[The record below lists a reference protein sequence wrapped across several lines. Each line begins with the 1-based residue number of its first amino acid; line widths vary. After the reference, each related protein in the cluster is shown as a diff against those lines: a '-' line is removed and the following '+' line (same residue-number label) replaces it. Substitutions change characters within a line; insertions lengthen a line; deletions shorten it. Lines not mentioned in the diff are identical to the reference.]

1 MRQKYIVGNWKM
13 NQSVSSINAFFDSL
27 KTDEVKCETWVSP
40 QAIHISKVLDAGKD
54 LKTPLKVGAQN
65 ICEFDNGAYTGEN
78 SAESLMDSG
87 ATFTLIGHSERR
99 HVFGED
105 HDLLNRKIKHA
116 LKHGLTVIFC
126 IGEQLEKRKNGMT
139 EAVLKYQLE
148 QGLKDFPSDE
158 ALKDKLII
166 AYEPV
171 WAIGTGEV
179 ATPEQAQEAHHF
191 IRKFITSD
199 LDFQGDKVPLLY
211 GGSVKPANAEGLL
224 SQADIDGALVGGA
237 SLKGEDFSALADIA
251 TKLLK

>member
-13 NQSVSSINAFFDSL
+13 NQSVSAIKSFFDSL
-27 KTDEVKCETWVSP
+27 NIENTKCETWVSP
-40 QAIHISKVLDAGKD
+40 QAMHIPKVLDAAASLKKD
-54 LKTPLKVGAQN
+54 FQVGAQN

-78 SAESLMDSG
+78 SAESLKDVG

-99 HVFGED
+99 HIFKED
-105 HDLLNRKIKHA
+105 HDLLNRKVKHA
-116 LKHGLTVIFC
+116 LKHGLTVVFC
-126 IGEQLEKRKNGMT
+126 IGEQLEERKNGMT

-148 QGLKDFPSDE
+148 QGLKDFPQDE
-158 ALKDKLII
+158 ALKEKLII

-179 ATPEQAQEAHHF
+179 ASPEQAQEAHHF
-191 IRKFITSD
+191 IRRFITSD
-199 LDFQGDKVPLLY
+199 LNFQGDRIPLLY

-237 SLKGEDFSALADIA
+237 SLKGEDFSSLAEIA